1 MPTDWRSASAPWRG
15 RGSDP
20 PEAARVPARIM
31 ADAPPEPRSPRQSE
45 AVVSELMMPHQVNN
59 VGHVF
64 GGEIL
69 SMVDRAAAVSAMRH
83 SGRPSVTVSIDQ
95 VEFKEPIFSGEL
107 VTCLAQVTYVG
118 RTSMEVDVQVTAE
131 NLLTGVKR
139 NTNSCYLTFVAI
151 DEDHRPCPVP
161 PLKPETPEEER
172 RYREGERR
180 REVRLQLSRELQ
192 KD

>member
-20 PEAARVPARIM
+20 PEAARVSARIM
-31 ADAPPEPRSPRQSE
+31 TDAPPEPKSPRQSE

-64 GGEIL
+64 GGELL
-69 SMVDRAAAVSAMRH
+69 SMVDRAA
-83 SGRPSVTVSIDQ
+83 SIDQ

-161 PLKPETPEEER
+161 PLKPETAEEER
-172 RYREGERR
+172 RFREGERR
-180 REVRLQLSRELQ
+180 REVRLQLSRELH